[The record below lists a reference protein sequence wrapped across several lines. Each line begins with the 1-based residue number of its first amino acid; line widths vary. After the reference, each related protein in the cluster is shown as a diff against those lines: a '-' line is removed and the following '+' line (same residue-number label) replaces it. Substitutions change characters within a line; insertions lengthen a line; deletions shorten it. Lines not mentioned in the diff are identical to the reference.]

1 MEIMVNGQ
9 PLALA
14 PGSTVADIAE
24 ARGLVGKGG
33 VAIAVN
39 GAVVRQADWP
49 SRRLEEGDKVV
60 ILTAAQGSGNGRVGG
75 EERRNGQRVFACR
88 RRAFYA

>member
-9 PLALA
+9 PQSMAA
-14 PGSTVADIAE
+14 GSTVADIAE
-24 ARGLVGKGG
+24 AHGLVGKGG

-49 SRRLEEGDKVV
+49 RKRLEEGDKVV
-60 ILTAAQGSGNGRVGG
+60 ILTAAQGG
-75 EERRNGQRVFACR
+75 
-88 RRAFYA
+88 

>member
-9 PLALA
+9 PQSMAA
-14 PGSTVADIAE
+14 GSTVADIAE

-49 SRRLEEGDKVV
+49 RKRPEEGDKVV
-60 ILTAAQGSGNGRVGG
+60 ILTAAQGG
-75 EERRNGQRVFACR
+75 
-88 RRAFYA
+88 

>member
-9 PLALA
+9 PQVLA

-49 SRRLEEGDKVV
+49 SRRFEEGDKVV
-60 ILTAAQGSGNGRVGG
+60 ILTAAQGG
-75 EERRNGQRVFACR
+75 
-88 RRAFYA
+88 

>member
-9 PLALA
+9 PQSMAA
-14 PGSTVADIAE
+14 GSTVVDIAE

-39 GAVVRQADWP
+39 GAVVRQADW
-49 SRRLEEGDKVV
+49 SRKRLEEGDKVV
-60 ILTAAQGSGNGRVGG
+60 ILTAAQGG
-75 EERRNGQRVFACR
+75 
-88 RRAFYA
+88 

>member
-9 PLALA
+9 PQSMAA
-14 PGSTVADIAE
+14 GSTVADIAE

-60 ILTAAQGSGNGRVGG
+60 ILTAAQGG
-75 EERRNGQRVFACR
+75 
-88 RRAFYA
+88 

>member
-49 SRRLEEGDKVV
+49 
-60 ILTAAQGSGNGRVGG
+60 
-75 EERRNGQRVFACR
+75 ACR
-88 RRAFYA
+88 KGCFTHNQSVNSVEV

>member
-9 PLALA
+9 PQAVA
-14 PGSTVADIAE
+14 AGCTVADIAE

-39 GAVVRQADWP
+39 GAVVRLADWP

-60 ILTAAQGSGNGRVGG
+60 ILTAAQGG
-75 EERRNGQRVFACR
+75 
-88 RRAFYA
+88 

>member
-9 PLALA
+9 PQSMAA
-14 PGSTVADIAE
+14 GSTVADIAE
-24 ARGLVGKGG
+24 ARELVGKGG

-49 SRRLEEGDKVV
+49 RKRLEEGDKVV
-60 ILTAAQGSGNGRVGG
+60 ILTAVQGG
-75 EERRNGQRVFACR
+75 
-88 RRAFYA
+88 

>member
-9 PLALA
+9 PESMAA
-14 PGSTVADIAE
+14 GSTVADIAE
-24 ARGLVGKGG
+24 ARELVGKGG

-49 SRRLEEGDKVV
+49 RKRLEEGDKVV
-60 ILTAAQGSGNGRVGG
+60 ILTAVQGG
-75 EERRNGQRVFACR
+75 
-88 RRAFYA
+88 